1 MGLRAE
7 GWLFATCLWVASA
20 CAIAADEWVYTVREG
35 DTLWTLTQRFL
46 THQNLLP
53 RLQAHNGV
61 TRPRQ
66 LPPGTRLRIPY
77 EWIRSDPVPARVI
90 AVRGEVR
97 AQGDSGAARRVQAQ
111 DLVQAGEVLTTPIEG
126 HALLEFQDGSRLV
139 LLSDSVL
146 RVVVARA
153 YATGTSETR
162 LELLRGRTENR
173 VVPRGSQGVRFE
185 IFTPAGI
192 TSVRGTEYRVSAEGS
207 EKARTEVLE
216 GAVAVD
222 GTGGGVSV
230 PAGFGSVVQAGAPPS
245 EPVQLLPA
253 PDLSALPARVPA
265 LPAELDL
272 QPVQGAHAYR
282 VQLARDAAFESI
294 VLDVLEPDP
303 RLRLPVLP
311 SGDYVLRVRG
321 VDALGLEGMNA
332 QRALELDAAPP
343 PPPAL
348 SPEPGQA
355 VTGRSIALHFSGS
368 PGLTH
373 RVQVASDPA
382 FAHIVRDVPDVT
394 GSAYELDGG
403 LAEGIYYW
411 RIAARHPDHGEGPFG
426 PARSFRRVPD
436 APAELSAALTPETL
450 RLAWDSAEPQARF
463 RVQLARDAAFSDV
476 VLDRLVDGRELTAP
490 RPAPGTYGA
499 RVRALGNDGFEG
511 PYSDLAAVSVPSP
524 PAPPALLEPAE
535 AGVTAA
541 APVVLRWQAQSG
553 ERYDVR
559 VARDDGSDA
568 TVFERA
574 DVSDG
579 EVALAP
585 SLAPGR
591 YAWQVAASTAQD
603 GRGAFSPLRR
613 LHVPPVVPVLDE
625 PAVTAK
631 SVQLSWR
638 AEFPA
643 AAYRVQVARDAQF
656 TDILAEERVESAQ
669 WSVAGLPAGK
679 YHARVQGLN
688 DDGIAGTFSPARA
701 VNVPRS
707 FPWWVLPILPLLL
720 LLP

>member
-35 DTLWTLTQRFL
+35 DSLWTLTQRFL
-46 THQNLLP
+46 THPNLLP

-66 LPPGTRLRIPY
+66 IPPGTRLRIPY

-97 AQGDSGAARRVQAQ
+97 AQGGSGVARSVQAQ
-111 DLVQAGEVLTTPIEG
+111 DLVHTGEVLTTPADG

-139 LLSDSVL
+139 LLADSML
-146 RVVVARA
+146 RVVIARA

-222 GTGGGVSV
+222 GTGGGVTV

-265 LPAELDL
+265 LPAELAV
-272 QPVQGAHAYR
+272 PSVPGAHAYR

-294 VLDVLEPDP
+294 VFDVLESDA

-311 SGDYVLRVRG
+311 SGAYVLRVRG
-321 VDALGLEGMNA
+321 VDALGLEGVNA
-332 QRALELDAAPP
+332 QGALELDAAPP
-343 PPPAL
+343 PPPAV

-355 VTGRSIALHFSGS
+355 VMGSSIALHFTAR

-373 RVQVASDPA
+373 RVQVARDPA
-382 FAHIVRDVPDVT
+382 FDQIVRDVSGVT
-394 GSAYELDGG
+394 SSPHELDGG
-403 LAEGIYYW
+403 LAAGIYYW
-411 RIAARHPDHGEGPFG
+411 RIAARHPEYGEGPFG
-426 PARSFRRVPD
+426 PARSFRRVPE
-436 APAELSAALTPETL
+436 APAVLSSALTPETL
-450 RLAWDSAEPQARF
+450 RLEWESAEPHVRYQ
-463 RVQLARDAAFSDV
+463 VQLARDAAFSDV

-499 RVRALGNDGFEG
+499 RVRTVGNDGFEG
-511 PYSDLAAVSVPSP
+511 PYSDLAGVSVPSP
-524 PAPPALLEPAE
+524 PAPPTLLEPAE
-535 AGVTAA
+535 AEAPAA
-541 APVVLRWQAQSG
+541 APLVLRWQAQAD
-553 ERYDVR
+553 EHYDVR
-559 VARDDGSDA
+559 VARDDGSEA
-568 TVFERA
+568 PVFERA
-574 DVSDG
+574 GVSGG
-579 EVALAP
+579 EVALAQN
-585 SLAPGR
+585 LTPGR
-591 YAWQVAASTAQD
+591 YVWQVAASTAQD
-603 GRGAFSPLRR
+603 GRGAFSPARR
-613 LHVPPVVPVLDE
+613 LHVPPVVPVLDD
-625 PAVTAK
+625 PAVTAR
-631 SVQLSWR
+631 SVQLSWG

-643 AAYRVQVARDAQF
+643 AAYRVQVARDARF
-656 TDILAEERVESAQ
+656 ADLVADERVSGAQ
-669 WSVAGLPAGK
+669 WSVAGLPAGQ
-679 YHARVQGLN
+679 YHVRVQGLN
-688 DDGIAGTFSPARA
+688 DDDIAGTFSSSRA